1 MRFMMLVKADER
13 SEAGVLPSKE
23 LVAAMEKFNEE
34 MAKAGVLLAAEGLH
48 PTSKGARLT
57 FSRGKPTVTDGPFPE
72 TRDLLAGFWMIQA
85 KSKKEAIEWAHAP
98 PSETARSSRFARC
111 SRCRTSLPRSFRP
124 KAPRASTRSARSSRG
139 RGRRRSHWTS
149 RSRRSRNRRSAS
161 LVQSPIAVV

>member
-1 MRFMMLVKADER
+1 MMRFMMLVKADER

-85 KSKKEAIEWAHAP
+85 KSKKEAIEWGSRAPFGDGAQLEIRQVFEMSDFPAEILPPEGAAREHALR
-98 PSETARSSRFARC
+98 EELTR
-111 SRCRTSLPRSFRP
+111 
-124 KAPRASTRSARSSRG
+124 KAAKA
-139 RGRRRSHWTS
+139 
-149 RSRRSRNRRSAS
+149 
-161 LVQSPIAVV
+161 